1 MQTRARSNPR
11 AAARRGWSPGQTNMG
26 LSVFAELAD
35 LERAQNVPALSVQD
49 FASLSLCG
57 SGIVT
62 LCPQQHLPRLS
73 TMRTKGGFLFSGLRI
88 LIALGRGVQDEA
100 FVLRGWVYQN
110 DCRRTLD
117 PNLIPE
123 MGFPADWKPRPLWKN
138 LLCSHP

>member
-1 MQTRARSNPR
+1 MTLETFFEKFEPFTDLGFDQDALAPSGQNF
-11 AAARRGWSPGQTNMG
+11 ASPG
-26 LSVFAELAD
+26 L
-35 LERAQNVPALSVQD
+35 RA
-49 FASLSLCG
+49 
-57 SGIVT
+57 SGIVA

>member
-1 MQTRARSNPR
+1 MQTRARSNAR
-11 AAARRGWSPGQTNMG
+11 AAARRGWSPGQTNLG
-26 LSVFAELAD
+26 FSVFVELAD
-35 LERAQNVPALSVQD
+35 LERAQNVLSLSGQD

-73 TMRTKGGFLFSGLRI
+73 TMRTKGGFLFSGPRI
-88 LIALGRGVQDEA
+88 LMALGRGVQDEA
-100 FVLRGWVYQN
+100 FARRGLAHQN
-110 DCRRTLD
+110 DCRRTLA

-123 MGFPADWKPRPLWKN
+123 MGFPADWKTRPLWKN

>member
-1 MQTRARSNPR
+1 MTLETFFEKFEPFTDLGFDQDALAPSGQNF
-11 AAARRGWSPGQTNMG
+11 ASPGLRT
-26 LSVFAELAD
+26 
-35 LERAQNVPALSVQD
+35 
-49 FASLSLCG
+49 

-110 DCRRTLD
+110 DCRHTLY
-117 PNLIPE
+117 PRLIPE
-123 MGFPADWKPRPLWKN
+123 MSFPADWKTRPLWKN